1 MKLKLI
7 YSRENLGKPIL
18 SEVIIRSNLPIN
30 ILEAKITL
38 NTGEMLIDVPAEGEK
53 LKEVSN
59 LFQKAGLIVK
69 EITQTIEIDRERCIS
84 CGACVS
90 PCPVRAIIQDSNWDV
105 NFYEEK
111 CIGCGIC
118 VDACPV
124 RAIRML

>member
-7 YSRENLGKPIL
+7 YSRENLGKPVL
-18 SEVIIRSNLPIN
+18 SDVISKTNLPIN

-38 NTGEMLIDVPAEGEK
+38 NTGEMLIDVPAVGEK

-59 LFQKAGLIVK
+59 LFQKAGLVVK
-69 EITQTIEIDRERCIS
+69 EITRTIEIDREKCIS

-90 PCPVRAIIQDSNWDV
+90 PCPVRAITQDLNWDV
-105 NFYEEK
+105 DFDEQK
-111 CIGCGIC
+111 CVGCGIC

>member
-7 YSRENLGKPIL
+7 YSRENLRKPIL
-18 SEVIIRSNLPIN
+18 SEVITKTNLLIN

-38 NTGEMLIDVPAEGEK
+38 DTGEMLIDVPAKGEK
-53 LKEVSN
+53 LKEVLH

-69 EITQTIEIDRERCIS
+69 EITRIIEIDRERCIS

-90 PCPVRAIIQDSNWDV
+90 PCPVKAITQDSNWDI
-105 NFYEEK
+105 NFYEEN

>member
-18 SEVIIRSNLPIN
+18 SEVISKTNLPIN

-38 NTGEMLIDVPAEGEK
+38 NTGEMLIDVPAAGEK

-59 LFQKAGLIVK
+59 LFRKAGLIVK
-69 EITQTIEIDRERCIS
+69 EITRTIEIDYERCIS

-90 PCPVRAIIQDSNWDV
+90 PCPVKAITQDMNWDLV
-105 NFYEEK
+105 FYEEK

-118 VDACPV
+118 VNACPV

>member
-1 MKLKLI
+1 MKMKLI

-18 SEVIIRSNLPIN
+18 SEVINKTNLPIN

-53 LKEVSN
+53 LKEVSY

-69 EITQTIEIDRERCIS
+69 EITRTIEIDREKCIS

-90 PCPVRAIIQDSNWDV
+90 PCPVKAITQDSNWDV
-105 NFYEEK
+105 IFHEEK
-111 CIGCGIC
+111 CVGCGIC
-118 VDACPV
+118 VNACPV
-124 RAIRML
+124 RAIQML